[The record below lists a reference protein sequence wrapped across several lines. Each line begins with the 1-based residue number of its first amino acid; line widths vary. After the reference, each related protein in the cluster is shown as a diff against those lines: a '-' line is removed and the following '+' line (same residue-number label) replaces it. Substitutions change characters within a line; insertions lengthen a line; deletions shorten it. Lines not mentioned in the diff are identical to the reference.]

1 MFRIFSRFL
10 PETEKI
16 NYPVDPVNPVKK
28 AFLFKIESIHYL
40 FLKQTTRGSTLMT
53 LEEKIIG
60 MLDQQKISYEIV
72 EHEPVYTNP
81 AMAEALKVDESETV
95 KSLVL
100 KTKEGKMIVLVL
112 PGNKKVNWKEAAA
125 GAGTK
130 KVSFAKP
137 DEVSESVG
145 CEVGC
150 VPPFGHFSTLPIYLD
165 PELAKKDF
173 VYFNPGVHDKSFKV
187 KGWDLRKLCQT

>member
-1 MFRIFSRFL
+1 
-10 PETEKI
+10 
-16 NYPVDPVNPVKK
+16 
-28 AFLFKIESIHYL
+28 
-40 FLKQTTRGSTLMT
+40 MT

-60 MLDQQKISYEIV
+60 MLDEQKISYELV

-81 AMAEALKVDESETV
+81 AMAEALGVDESETV

-100 KTKEGKMIVLVL
+100 KTKEGKLVVLVL
-112 PGNKKVNWKEAAA
+112 PGNKKVNWKQAAA

-137 DEVSESVG
+137 EEVSETVG

-150 VPPFGHFSTLPIYLD
+150 MPPFGHFSPLPIYLD
-165 PELAKKDF
+165 PDLAKKDF

-187 KGWDLRKLCQT
+187 KGWDLRKMCQP

>member
-1 MFRIFSRFL
+1 
-10 PETEKI
+10 
-16 NYPVDPVNPVKK
+16 
-28 AFLFKIESIHYL
+28 
-40 FLKQTTRGSTLMT
+40 MT
-53 LEEKIIG
+53 LEENIVKLLEKMKIA
-60 MLDQQKISYEIV
+60 YELH

-81 AMAEALKVDESETV
+81 AMAEALQVSESETV

-100 KTKEGKMIVLVL
+100 KTKEKKLVVLVM

-125 GAGTK
+125 GVGTK

-137 DEVSESVG
+137 EEVSPMVG

-150 VPPFGHFSTLPIYLD
+150 VPPFGHLTTLPIYMD
-165 PELAKKDF
+165 PDLIKKKY

-187 KGWDLRKLCQT
+187 KSWDLKKLCKPKMI

>member
-1 MFRIFSRFL
+1 M
-10 PETEKI
+10 
-16 NYPVDPVNPVKK
+16 N
-28 AFLFKIESIHYL
+28 
-40 FLKQTTRGSTLMT
+40 

-60 MLDQQKISYEIV
+60 MLEDTKVSYEIV

-81 AMAEALKVDESETV
+81 AMAEALNVTESETV

-112 PGNKKVNWKEAAA
+112 PGNKKVDWKQAAA
-125 GAGTK
+125 GAKTK

-137 DEVSESVG
+137 EEVNQTVG

-150 VPPFGHFSTLPIYLD
+150 VPPFGHMTEIPIYMD
-165 PELAKKDF
+165 PDLTKKNF
-173 VYFNPGVHDKSFKV
+173 VYFNPGVHDKSFKI
-187 KGWDLRKLCQT
+187 KAWDLKKLCNPSFI

>member
-1 MFRIFSRFL
+1 
-10 PETEKI
+10 
-16 NYPVDPVNPVKK
+16 
-28 AFLFKIESIHYL
+28 
-40 FLKQTTRGSTLMT
+40 MT

-60 MLDQQKISYEIV
+60 ILDDQKISYEIV

-81 AMAEALKVDESETV
+81 AMAEALDVDESETV

-100 KTKEGKMIVLVL
+100 TTKEGKMIVLVL
-112 PGNKKVNWKEAAA
+112 PGNKKVNWKQAAA
-125 GAGTK
+125 GANTK

-137 DEVSESVG
+137 EAVSESVG

-150 VPPFGHFSTLPIYLD
+150 VPPFGHFSDLPIYMD
-165 PELAKKDF
+165 PDLPKKKY

-187 KGWDLRKLCQT
+187 KGWDLRKLCQPSFI

>member
-1 MFRIFSRFL
+1 MT
-10 PETEKI
+10 PEENII
-16 NYPVDPVNPVKK
+16 N
-28 AFLFKIESIHYL
+28 I
-40 FLKQTTRGSTLMT
+40 LK
-53 LEEKIIG
+53 EN
-60 MLDQQKISYEIV
+60 KISYKIF

-81 AMAEALKVDESETV
+81 AMAEALNVTEAETV

-100 KTKEGKMIVLVL
+100 LTKEKKMIVLVL
-112 PGNKKVNWKEAAA
+112 PGNKKVNWKQAAA

-137 DEVSESVG
+137 DQVSEKVG

-150 VPPFGHFSTLPIYLD
+150 VPPFGQLTPLPVYMDNDLIQKEY
-165 PELAKKDF
+165 

-187 KGWDLRKLCQT
+187 KSWDLKKLCNPKML